1 MEKNKN
7 NKHTIIPMGI
17 VSVIHHF
24 VANVTSM
31 EHPGAVISGSR
42 LAAKKDE
49 EMKKKETKKEEIV

>member
-1 MEKNKN
+1 
-7 NKHTIIPMGI
+7 MGI